1 MKIARLAG
9 LMLVAVMALGL
20 VAATTAFAEPE
31 FHPIGAKFTGVGLGL
46 NTLSGSGNT
55 IVCEGNTT
63 SGTISS
69 ATLVGGVVVT
79 FTGCKS
85 SSATG
90 EKNCTAKSTLPLG
103 AAGTII
109 TNTLHGVLGLI
120 LPAGTGS
127 GVGLLL
133 LPATGK
139 KFVVVESNK
148 CTIEASITGNVAGEA
163 KPIGGGLVLN
173 GQLLFQAGTTGES
186 IKDFDLSTGG
196 LVVTNLEAFGNAASQ
211 VTTEDLD
218 FSPLVEVS

>member
-31 FHPIGAKFTGVGLGL
+31 FHPVGAKFTGVGLGL
-46 NTLSGSGNT
+46 DRLAVVGNT
-55 IVCEGNTT
+55 IECEGNTT

-85 SSATG
+85 SSVTG
-90 EKNCTAKSTLPLG
+90 EKNCTAKSALPLG
-103 AAGTII
+103 TAGTII

-120 LPAGTGS
+120 LPKGTGT

-139 KFVVVESNK
+139 KFVVIESNK
-148 CTIEASITGNVAGEA
+148 CTIETSVAGNVAGEA
-163 KPIGGGLVLN
+163 RPIGGGLVLN
-173 GQLLFQAGTTGES
+173 GQLFFQAGEKGES

-196 LVVTNLEAFGNAASQ
+196 LVNPGLEWFGAIASQ
-211 VTTEDLD
+211 ETTEDLD
-218 FSPLVEVS
+218 FSPPVEVS